1 MKRLL
6 FLLFFLLFPIY
17 GYCASIVNVEYI
29 HQAIKQKWNVD
40 IPYSAQLEN
49 PKIAANMKYLLTMI
63 DRANARLN
71 GFETTTYGDN
81 ATYATL
87 AAADTIATD
96 AAVQGLIAEMEYPFS
111 FASNSSSTTFSF
123 QISAAGTFYV
133 DWGDGTVERYEKNNT
148 SLQTI
153 SHTYSDAVSNY
164 KIRLG
169 GQATRYN
176 YYSGAISFMDG
187 GCTLKSI
194 EGSLG
199 EIFPYGNNLNFYRAF
214 ESCKGL
220 TDIPE
225 NLFAG
230 IQGAPAQNM
239 FSSTFARCSG
249 LTSIPENLFAGIQG
263 APAYAMFMNTFSGC
277 SGLTGSIPENLFA
290 GIKGAPAHAMFMGTF
305 YGCSGLTSI
314 PENLFAGIQGAPA
327 QSVFSDTFS
336 NCSGLTSIPENLF
349 AGIQGAPAIGM
360 FSNTFKGCSGLTG
373 SIPENLF
380 AGIKGAPARTMFYMT
395 FYGCSGLTGSI
406 PEKLFAGIQGAPAN
420 IMFGSTFYGCSG
432 LTSIPENL
440 FAGIRGAPAGD
451 MFGSTFYGCSSLT
464 SIPENLFAGIQG
476 APAVRMF
483 YRTFYDCKG
492 LTGSI
497 PENLFAG
504 IQGAPAQN
512 MFERTFFGCSGLTGP
527 SARINGE
534 YLYNIWPNNI
544 SNMASMYYGATG
556 LSDYSEI
563 PAGMK

>member
-40 IPYSAQLEN
+40 IPYSAELEN

-96 AAVQGLIAEMEYPFS
+96 AAVQDLIKAVEIDYSFS
-111 FASNSSSTTFSF
+111 FTNNSTDNRFEF
-123 QISAAGTFYV
+123 YISAAGTFYV
-133 DWGDGTVERYEKNNT
+133 DWGDGTVERYVKTNT
-148 SLQTI
+148 YSRTI
-153 SHTYSDAVSNY
+153 SHTYSDAASNY

-169 GQATRYN
+169 GRATKYGTDSVVWFGQN
-176 YYSGAISFMDG
+176 STCY
-187 GCTLKSI
+187 LKSM

-199 EIFPYGNNLNFYRAF
+199 EIFPYGENLNFAYTF
-214 ESCKGL
+214 GSCDYL
-220 TDIPE
+220 SDIPE

-230 IQGAPAQNM
+230 IKGVPTQNM
-239 FSSTFARCSG
+239 FSRTFASCSG

-263 APAYAMFMNTFSGC
+263 APAKNVFRETFTSC
-277 SGLTGSIPENLFA
+277 E
-290 GIKGAPAHAMFMGTF
+290 
-305 YGCSGLTSI
+305 GLTSI

-327 QSVFSDTFS
+327 QSMFESTF
-336 NCSGLTSIPENLF
+336 EN
-349 AGIQGAPAIGM
+349 
-360 FSNTFKGCSGLTG
+360 CSGLTG
-373 SIPENLF
+373 SIPANLF
-380 AGIKGAPARTMFYMT
+380 AGIRGAPAQSMFENT
-395 FYGCSGLTGSI
+395 FWGCRGLTG
-406 PEKLFAGIQGAPAN
+406 
-420 IMFGSTFYGCSG
+420 
-432 LTSIPENL
+432 SIPENL
-440 FAGIRGAPAGD
+440 FAGIRGAPAER
-451 MFGSTFYGCSSLT
+451 MFQYTFRDCRNLT
-464 SIPENLFAGIQG
+464 NISGNLFAGIRG
-476 APAVRMF
+476 APAQSMF
-483 YRTFYDCKG
+483 YGTFYECSG

-497 PENLFAG
+497 PENLFG
-504 IQGAPAQN
+504 DIKGAPVYS
-512 MFERTFFGCSGLTGP
+512 MFSVTFFGCSGLTGSIPENLFGDISGPAQYRMFDETFYLCSGLTGP

-544 SNMASMYYGATG
+544 SDMSYMYVGARG
-556 LSDYSEI
+556 VSDYSEI

>member
-40 IPYSAQLEN
+40 IPYSAELEN

-96 AAVQGLIAEMEYPFS
+96 AAVQDLIAEMEFPFS
-111 FASNSSSTTFSF
+111 FASNSSSATFSF

-133 DWGDGTVERYEKNNT
+133 DWGDGTVERHEKTNT
-148 SLQTI
+148 SNQTI
-153 SHTYSDAVSNY
+153 SHTYSDAASNY
-164 KIRLG
+164 KMRLG
-169 GQATRYN
+169 GRATKYN
-176 YYSGAISFMDG
+176 YNYAAISFSDR
-187 GCTLKSI
+187 GCILKSI

-199 EIFPYGNNLNFYRAF
+199 EIFPYAGNLNFAYTF
-214 ESCKGL
+214 DGCDYLS
-220 TDIPE
+220 DIPE

-277 SGLTGSIPENLFA
+277 SGLTSIPENLFA

-327 QSVFSDTFS
+327 E
-336 NCSGLTSIPENLF
+336 GLF
-349 AGIQGAPAIGM
+349 M
-360 FSNTFKGCSGLTG
+360 NTFKGCSGLTG

-406 PEKLFAGIQGAPAN
+406 PENLFAGIQGAPAN
-420 IMFGSTFYGCSG
+420 IMFGSTFFGCSG
-432 LTSIPENL
+432 
-440 FAGIRGAPAGD
+440 
-451 MFGSTFYGCSSLT
+451 LT

-476 APAVRMF
+476 APAGHM
-483 YRTFYDCKG
+483 
-492 LTGSI
+492 L
-497 PENLFAG
+497 
-504 IQGAPAQN
+504 
-512 MFERTFFGCSGLTGP
+512 
-527 SARINGE
+527 
-534 YLYNIWPNNI
+534 
-544 SNMASMYYGATG
+544 
-556 LSDYSEI
+556 
-563 PAGMK
+563 